1 MSTTTLQPTS
11 RGGLKPL
18 HYIGIAIV
26 LLSIVLGYYGLSA
39 SMRPYTTQISEAATS
54 TQGCSSQAFWGAP
67 ANTTRLGSSPSCSKI
82 RPAKKIKV
90 ISSEPKP
97 SNFEQAVSIV
107 AIGHYDAKSGDFIAE
122 SLLVKCPSKYQE
134 QMSTQPQVQY

>member
-1 MSTTTLQPTS
+1 MSSTNLQPVS

-18 HYIGIAIV
+18 HIIGFAIV
-26 LLSIVLGYYGLSA
+26 ILSIVLGYYGLSA
-39 SMRPYTTQISEAATS
+39 SMRPYTTQISEATNSA
-54 TQGCSSQAFWGAP
+54 QGVQLAGF
-67 ANTTRLGSSPSCSKI
+67 LGSKGEYNEAGKFTFLLQDSTG
-82 RPAKKIKV
+82 KKIKV

-134 QMSTQPQVQY
+134 QMNAQTKVQN

>member
-1 MSTTTLQPTS
+1 MPAS

-39 SMRPYTTQISEAATS
+39 SMRPYTTQISEATNSA
-54 TQGCSSQAFWGAP
+54 QGVQLAGF
-67 ANTTRLGSSPSCSKI
+67 LGSKGEYNEAGKFTFLLQDSTGKKI
-82 RPAKKIKV
+82 RV
-90 ISSEPKP
+90 VSSEPKP

-134 QMSTQPQVQY
+134 QLNTQVKAQN

>member
-1 MSTTTLQPTS
+1 MSSTTLQPAS

-18 HYIGIAIV
+18 HIIGIAIV
-26 LLSIVLGYYGLSA
+26 VLSIVLGYYGLSA
-39 SMRPYTTQISEAATS
+39 SMRPYTTQISEATNSA
-54 TQGCSSQAFWGAP
+54 QGVQLAGF
-67 ANTTRLGSSPSCSKI
+67 LGSTGEYNEAGKFTFMLQDSTG
-82 RPAKKIKV
+82 KKIKI

-134 QMSTQPQVQY
+134 QMKSETKVQN

>member
-1 MSTTTLQPTS
+1 MSSTTLQPAS
-11 RGGLKPL
+11 RAGLKPL
-18 HYIGIAIV
+18 HIIGIAIV
-26 LLSIVLGYYGLSA
+26 VLSIVLGYYGLSA
-39 SMRPYTTQISEAATS
+39 SMRPYTTQISEATNSA
-54 TQGCSSQAFWGAP
+54 QGVQLAGF
-67 ANTTRLGSSPSCSKI
+67 LGSTGEYNEAGKFTFLLQDSTG
-82 RPAKKIKV
+82 KKIKI

-134 QMSTQPQVQY
+134 QMKSETKVQN

>member
-1 MSTTTLQPTS
+1 MSSTTLQPAS

-18 HYIGIAIV
+18 HIIGIAIV
-26 LLSIVLGYYGLSA
+26 VLSIVLGYYGLSA
-39 SMRPYTTQISEAATS
+39 SMRPYTTQISEATNSA
-54 TQGCSSQAFWGAP
+54 QGVQLAGF
-67 ANTTRLGSSPSCSKI
+67 LGSTGEYNEAGKFTFLLQDSTG
-82 RPAKKIKV
+82 KKIKI

-134 QMSTQPQVQY
+134 QMKSETKVQN

>member
-1 MSTTTLQPTS
+1 MSSTTLQPTA
-11 RGGLKPL
+11 RFGLKPL
-18 HYIGIAIV
+18 HMIGIAIV
-26 LLSIVLGYYGLSA
+26 VLSIVLGYYGLSA
-39 SMRPYTTQISEAATS
+39 SMRPYTTQISEATTS
-54 TQGCSSQAFWGAP
+54 AQGVQLAGF
-67 ANTTRLGSSPSCSKI
+67 LGSKGEYNEAGKFTFLLQDSTG
-82 RPAKKIKV
+82 KKIKV

-134 QMSTQPQVQY
+134 QMNAQTKVQN

>member
-1 MSTTTLQPTS
+1 MSTTTLQPTV

-18 HYIGIAIV
+18 HIIGIAIV
-26 LLSIVLGYYGLSA
+26 VLSIVLGYYGLSA
-39 SMRPYTTQISEAATS
+39 SMRPYTTQISEATTS
-54 TQGCSSQAFWGAP
+54 AQGVQLAGF
-67 ANTTRLGSSPSCSKI
+67 LGSKGEYNEAGKFTFLLQDSTG
-82 RPAKKIKV
+82 KKIKV

-107 AIGHYDAKSGDFIAE
+107 AIGRYDAKSGDFIAE

-134 QMSTQPQVQY
+134 QLTAQTKV